1 MTSATFIHKLSVM
14 GIHFVPR
21 PIDETA
27 PEGALGMVDNGVGG
41 GWTDRQMA
49 MVKNGQWV
57 TPKGK
62 PLRFVPN
69 YWTVLDDEAHRS
81 AP

>member
-1 MTSATFIHKLSVM
+1 MSSASFIHKLSVM
-14 GIHFVPR
+14 GIHFVRR
-21 PIDETA
+21 PIDEIA
-27 PEGALGMVDNGVGG
+27 PEGALGMVDNGAGG

-49 MVKNGQWV
+49 MVKDGQWV

-62 PLRFVPN
+62 ALRFEPK
-69 YWTVLDDEAHRS
+69 YWTVLDDRRLPD